1 MSPVTPPM
9 RFAALTSREALKMA
23 REALGPEALLL
34 SNQKTA
40 TGVEV
45 VAAVPKA
52 LERLMQP
59 SGEPQAA
66 PEVLQE
72 LRSLS
77 GRIAEQ
83 LARLAWT
90 EDARRR
96 PLRAELARALLDAGF
111 SAALARQVADRL
123 PDDCDAARA
132 RGWLAEVLANN
143 LRCATI
149 DEDMVRRGGV
159 YALIGPTGV
168 GKTTTVAKLAARCV
182 VEHGV
187 AALGLITT
195 DGYRIGAFDQLRI
208 YGRILGVP
216 VHPANDEV
224 ELGNA
229 LVALEGKH
237 LVLIDTVGIGQRD
250 QRMGEHL
257 ALVARAQ
264 VARVLVLSAA
274 GQSETLEDAILA
286 YRGAAL
292 AGIALTK
299 IDEAVKLGGALDAAI
314 RHRLTLLAVANGQ
327 RVPEDLHPAK
337 ASLLVDRALRAMRG
351 GAFAL
356 PTEEKMHRLAAD
368 TAFGE
373 VALA

>member
-1 MSPVTPPM
+1 MNPFALPM
-9 RFAALTSREALKMA
+9 RFAALTSREALRMA
-23 REALGPEALLL
+23 REALGPDALVL
-34 SNQKTA
+34 SSQKTA
-40 TGVEV
+40 AGVEV
-45 VAAVPKA
+45 LAAAPQL
-52 LERLMQP
+52 LERMVQP
-59 SGEPQAA
+59 AAAA
-66 PEVLQE
+66 PAESAVLQE
-72 LRSLS
+72 LRALS

-83 LARLAWT
+83 LGRLAWT
-90 EDARRR
+90 EEVRLR

-111 SAALARQVADRL
+111 SAALARRVADRL
-123 PDDCDAARA
+123 PDDYGAAQA

-143 LRCATI
+143 LRCATA
-149 DEDMVRRGGV
+149 DEDMVRRGGI
-159 YALIGPTGV
+159 YALVGPTGV

-216 VHPANDEV
+216 VHAANDPV

-229 LVALEGKH
+229 LGALEGKH
-237 LVLIDTVGIGQRD
+237 LVLIDSVGIGQRD
-250 QRMGEHL
+250 PRMGEHL
-257 ALVARAQ
+257 SLLALPQ

-274 GQSETLEDAILA
+274 GQSEALEDSILA
-286 YRGAAL
+286 YRGAGL

-337 ASLLVDRALRAMRG
+337 APLLVDRALRGLRG

-368 TAFGE
+368 TAYGE